1 MFICNIVDIDIYIIF
16 MDPSDGLGWQITYN
30 EAVNG
35 VDGSIFAWIR
45 TLYNF
50 SR

>member
-1 MFICNIVDIDIYIIF
+1 MVLDGYYYYDLIF
-16 MDPSDGLGWQITYN
+16 MDPSDSLGWQITYN

-35 VDGSIFAWIR
+35 VDGSIFTWIR
-45 TLYNF
+45 TLCNF